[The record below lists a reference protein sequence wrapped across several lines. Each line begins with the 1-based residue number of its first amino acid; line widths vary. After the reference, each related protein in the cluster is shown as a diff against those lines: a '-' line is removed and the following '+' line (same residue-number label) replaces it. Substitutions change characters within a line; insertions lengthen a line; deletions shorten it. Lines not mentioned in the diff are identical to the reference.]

1 MNITQNAKPAPAP
14 ADLDPAKL
22 EFGRV
27 FAPQWLSRAYGNGAW
42 QNASIQDMSSINLHP
57 AAIVLHYGQSIFE
70 GMKAYRW
77 ADGSV
82 NVFRPFDNARR
93 FNKSATRMAMPTMPE
108 EEFVESIRALV
119 ALQKDWIPAFP
130 GSLYIRPSMI
140 GTEPCIGVRPSHDFL
155 FFVIT
160 LPSGSYFPYRAER
173 KNDVGSI
180 KVYVSSKV
188 GRAAHGGTGN
198 VKATANYAVT
208 LQSIGEA
215 KAKGCAQV
223 LYLDATGQR
232 NLEEMGGMNIFFVQ
246 GKKLLTPALNDTI
259 LAGITRDSIIQLART
274 MGLEVE
280 ESLLNLD
287 RLVAQ
292 IKAGE
297 VTEAFAC
304 GTAAVIAE
312 IKTFLLDMGETL
324 TLGSSEA
331 PGIVTNQLYDRLT
344 GIQYG
349 RYPDPFGWVV
359 KVTA

>member
-1 MNITQNAKPAPAP
+1 MHIDNTAKKAPVTI
-14 ADLDPAKL
+14 DLNPAKL

-27 FAPQWLSRAYGNGAW
+27 FAPQWLSRTYENGAW
-42 QNASIQDMSSINLHP
+42 QTTKILDLCNIDMHP
-57 AAIVLHYGQSIFE
+57 AAIVLHYGQAIFE
-70 GMKAYRW
+70 GMKAYKW

-82 NVFRPFDNARR
+82 NLFRPTDNAKR
-93 FNKSATRMAMPTMPE
+93 FNKSAARMAMPTLPE
-108 EEFVESIRALV
+108 ADFVEGIRALV
-119 ALQKDWIPAFP
+119 ALQKDWIPESP

-140 GTEPCIGVRPSHDFL
+140 GTEPCIGVRAANQCL

-160 LPSGSYFPYRAER
+160 MPSGSYFPYLAGG

-180 KVYVSSKV
+180 KVYVSTKV

-198 VKATANYAVT
+198 VKASANYAIT
-208 LQSIGEA
+208 LQSIAEG
-215 KAKGCAQV
+215 KAKGCSQV

-232 NLEEMGGMNIFFVQ
+232 NLEEMGGMNIFFVA

-259 LAGITRDSIIQLART
+259 LEGITRDSIIRLAKS
-274 MGLEVE
+274 MGLEVV
-280 ESLLNLD
+280 ESTLNLD
-287 RLVAQ
+287 KLVAQ

-312 IKTFLLDMGETL
+312 IKNFLLESGESIS
-324 TLGSSEA
+324 LGGEG
-331 PGIVTNQLYDRLT
+331 PGPVTNQLYDRLT

-359 KVTA
+359 KV